1 MSLLSNWASKPQS
14 PLAAAA
20 AELRAFKPPEKPPEM
35 SPPRRH
41 WHRRR
46 RGAKTHMMRS
56 EMRLCGCAMRQIRSP
71 WSTPVTRRLCRPR
84 MKFPSSR
91 RAYWGARLSPIPPGG
106 PPPPS
111 GWGRFVPEETNAHVR
126 RAPAGKRE
134 DVSHERVVLERV
146 RRVHVAVVRLEAPSS
161 FGLRS
166 AGWIDKGS
174 RRRFAV
180 VRQNRKPLIPGP
192 KTRRPQHLRDWPGA
206 CR

>member
-41 WHRRR
+41 WHRRN
-46 RGAKTHMMRS
+46 
-56 EMRLCGCAMRQIRSP
+56 CAMRQTRSP

-111 GWGRFVPEETNAHVR
+111 GWGRFVP
-126 RAPAGKRE
+126 PAGKRE

-166 AGWIDKGS
+166 AGWIDK
-174 RRRFAV
+174 
-180 VRQNRKPLIPGP
+180 RKPS
-192 KTRRPQHLRDWPGA
+192 TFRRGASKPEAPYPRTQDAPTAASSGLAWSMPMIVKLPYTEATAVPRD
-206 CR
+206 